1 MYFIKSILFH
11 SHDIIFISGFASL
24 YKKCRFNFKL
34 PKMLMGYTA
43 ADLFGTR
50 LSDKQ

>member
-1 MYFIKSILFH
+1 MYFIKFILFH
-11 SHDIIFISGFASL
+11 SHDIIFISGFSSL
-24 YKKCRFNFKL
+24 FKL
-34 PKMLMGYTA
+34 PLMLMGYTA